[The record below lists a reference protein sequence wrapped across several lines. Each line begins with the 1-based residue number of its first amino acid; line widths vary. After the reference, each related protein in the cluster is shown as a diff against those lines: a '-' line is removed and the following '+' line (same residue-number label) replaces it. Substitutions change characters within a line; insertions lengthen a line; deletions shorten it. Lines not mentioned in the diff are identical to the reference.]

1 MKSERVNEV
10 IRLIN
15 NIRIAAEGNDICV
28 ILNGA
33 GNCPYFFGKICFVVI
48 IF

>member
-15 NIRIAAEGNDICV
+15 NIRITAEEIV
-28 ILNGA
+28 QRELI
-33 GNCPYFFGKICFVVI
+33 YV
-48 IF
+48 

>member
-15 NIRIAAEGNDICV
+15 SVRITAEEIMQREMIYV
-28 ILNGA
+28 
-33 GNCPYFFGKICFVVI
+33 
-48 IF
+48 

>member
-15 NIRIAAEGNDICV
+15 NVRITAEEIV
-28 ILNGA
+28 QREMI
-33 GNCPYFFGKICFVVI
+33 YV
-48 IF
+48 

>member
-15 NIRIAAEGNDICV
+15 SVRITAEEIV
-28 ILNGA
+28 QREMI
-33 GNCPYFFGKICFVVI
+33 YV
-48 IF
+48 